1 MSELSWVSWLVPIS
15 VFFAWWYLNIRWLK
29 TIVGFL
35 FSIIFNYCCGSNMQ
49 YDHMHLYI
57 IHISCNITCFARSD
71 TASDLF
77 FSSVPVKPCTA
88 VELRMFYYVQ
98 LSCLECYNSSWDGF
112 FFFCLVTPAIQD
124 CHFYMVSNGWN
135 WAIRIVYML
144 KELSAISFWGVYIY
158 GFSYVSL
165 SILVDVGNQGITPCG
180 SR

>member
-112 FFFCLVTPAIQD
+112 FFFLL
-124 CHFYMVSNGWN
+124 SNSSHTRLPFLYGLQWLKLSN
-135 WAIRIVYML
+135 WHCIYAKRI
-144 KELSAISFWGVYIY
+144 KC
-158 GFSYVSL
+158 
-165 SILVDVGNQGITPCG
+165 N
-180 SR
+180 